1 MSVFEAIMLVCFGAS
16 WPFSVYKSWK
26 TKNVE
31 GKSGIFLVHVLL
43 GYLAGIT
50 HKIVYNL
57 DIVLALYVL
66 NALLVASDVSLWIRY
81 RNHD

>member
-31 GKSGIFLVHVLL
+31 GKSGIFLVLVLL